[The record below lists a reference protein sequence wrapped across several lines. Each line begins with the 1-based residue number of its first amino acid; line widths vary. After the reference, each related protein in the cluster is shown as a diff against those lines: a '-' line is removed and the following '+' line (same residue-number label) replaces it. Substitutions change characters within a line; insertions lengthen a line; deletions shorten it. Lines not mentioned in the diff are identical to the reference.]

1 MNTGIQDSINL
12 GWKLARALAGP
23 PADADALLD
32 TYHEERWP
40 VGQHLLHKTDQMFTF
55 LSSADPSFTFMR
67 GVLLPHALPS
77 MARDPDLFPEV
88 MRYFSQLDVKYRRSR
103 AVRTAPGFEGPVRGG
118 FRAPDGPMRTVGGD
132 GDTFLQGLLRGPDYH
147 LLLFSAGVEGDEA
160 AVEEAQNKFLGTEKN
175 AQVHVIGTT
184 GSSSPAALVD
194 VSGELHKRYGFES
207 KSGYAFVRPDGYVE
221 DIGYLDAFVE
231 FLEGLGVQGGRWSL

>member
-23 PADADALLD
+23 AVDADALLD

-40 VGQHLLHKTDQMFTF
+40 VGQHLLHRTDQMFTF
-55 LSSADPSFTFMR
+55 LASADPSFTFMR
-67 GVLLPHALPS
+67 GVLLPYALPS
-77 MARDPDLFPEV
+77 MARDPGLFPGV

-103 AVRTAPGFEGPVRGG
+103 AVRTATGFEGPVLGG
-118 FRAPDGPMRTVGGD
+118 FRTPDGPLRMAGGD
-132 GDTFLQGLLRGPDYH
+132 GDTFLQSLLKGPGYH
-147 LLLFSAGVEGDEA
+147 LLLFSAGTEGEEA
-160 AVEEAQNKFLGTEKN
+160 AVEEVQHKFLETKNN

-184 GSSSPAALVD
+184 DSSSPAALVD

-207 KSGYAFVRPDGYVE
+207 KSGYVFVRPDGYVG

-231 FLEGLGVQGGRWSL
+231 FLKGLEVQGGR